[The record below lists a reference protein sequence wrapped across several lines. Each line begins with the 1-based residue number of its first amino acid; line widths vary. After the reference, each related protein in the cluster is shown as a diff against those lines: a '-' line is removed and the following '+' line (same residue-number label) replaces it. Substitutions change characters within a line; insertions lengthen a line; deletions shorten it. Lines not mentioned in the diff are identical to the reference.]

1 MHNNRRTVALAA
13 TAVFVANLCVLNA
26 PAAQAAD
33 QQWEQTSP
41 DGLQLTRTL
50 PYGAIYMKPGATFEQ
65 YKRLAL
71 LDCFVQFA
79 KNWQRDY
86 NQNEPDL
93 EMQVSQGD
101 MDRIKKELAAE
112 FKRVFTEELQTD
124 GGYEIVDIAAPD
136 VLILRPAILNL
147 IVNAPEI
154 DTAPPMSGSVVASA
168 GQMTLYLE
176 LWDSTTNKILAR
188 VIDTEADQGQGGLA
202 QAGNSVENKEAADR
216 ILKNWADRLRKA
228 LETAR
233 AAAPGPAAPTTA
245 PAVPAAPAP
254 APAPRP

>member
-1 MHNNRRTVALAA
+1 MHNNKRTVALAS
-13 TAVFVANLCVLNA
+13 TALFVASLFVLNA

-41 DGLQLTRTL
+41 EGLQLTRTL
-50 PYGAIYMKPGATFEQ
+50 PYGAIYIRPGATFEQ

-79 KNWQRDY
+79 KDWERNY

-101 MDRIKKELAAE
+101 MNRIKTELAAE

-154 DTAPPMSGSVVASA
+154 DTASPMSGSVVASA

-202 QAGNSVENKEAADR
+202 EAGNSVENKEAADR

-233 AAAPGPAAPTTA
+233 AEAPGPAAPAPASGTA
-245 PAVPAAPAP
+245 PGPTP
-254 APAPRP
+254 

>member
-1 MHNNRRTVALAA
+1 MHDRKRTAAGVSTALLLAGLFMLH
-13 TAVFVANLCVLNA
+13 T
-26 PAAQAAD
+26 PALQAAE

-41 DGLQLTRTL
+41 YGLQLTRTL
-50 PYGAIYMKPGATFEQ
+50 PYGAVYMKPGATFEQ

-79 KNWQRDY
+79 KDWQRDY
-86 NQNEPDL
+86 NQDEPGL

-112 FKRVFTEELQTD
+112 FKRVFTAELQTD

-136 VLILRPAILNL
+136 VLILRPAIVNL

-176 LWDSTTNKILAR
+176 LWDSTTNTLLAR

-216 ILKNWADRLRKA
+216 ILKNWADRMRKA

-233 AAAPGPAAPTTA
+233 NEAPGPAAPAPASGTA
-245 PAVPAAPAP
+245 PAPTP
-254 APAPRP
+254 

>member
-1 MHNNRRTVALAA
+1 MNHHTRTAGLASTALLVASL
-13 TAVFVANLCVLNA
+13 FMLHA
-26 PAAQAAD
+26 PALQAAQ

-50 PYGAIYMKPGATFEQ
+50 PYGAIYMKPGATFGQ
-65 YKRLAL
+65 YKRLAM

-79 KNWQRDY
+79 KDWQRDY
-86 NQNEPDL
+86 NRNEPDL
-93 EMQVSQGD
+93 EMQVSKGD
-101 MDRIKKELAAE
+101 MDRITRELAAE

-176 LWDSTTNKILAR
+176 LWDSTTNTLLAR

-202 QAGNSVENKEAADR
+202 QAGGPVENKVAADR

-233 AAAPGPAAPTTA
+233 AEAPAASAPT
-245 PAVPAAPAP
+245 PGPAP
-254 APAPRP
+254 APTPAAAGR

>member
-1 MHNNRRTVALAA
+1 MHNNRRTVVRASAALL
-13 TAVFVANLCVLNA
+13 VAGVLLMHA
-26 PAAQAAD
+26 PALQAAD

-50 PYGAIYMKPGATFEQ
+50 PYGAIYMKPGATFGQ

-79 KNWQRDY
+79 KDWQRNY
-86 NQNEPDL
+86 NQDEPDL

-101 MDRIKKELAAE
+101 MNRIKTELAAE
-112 FKRVFTEELQTD
+112 FKRVFTQELQTD

-147 IVNAPEI
+147 VVNAPEI
-154 DTAPPMSGSVVASA
+154 ETAVMSTTVVASA

-176 LWDSTTNKILAR
+176 LWDSVTNTLLAR
-188 VIDTEADQGQGGLA
+188 VIDTEADQGQGGFA
-202 QAGNSVENKEAADR
+202 EAGGSVENKAAADR
-216 ILKNWADRLRKA
+216 ILRNWADRLRKA

-233 AAAPGPAAPTTA
+233 AEAPGPAAPA
-245 PAVPAAPAP
+245 SGPAP
-254 APAPRP
+254 APAP

>member
-1 MHNNRRTVALAA
+1 MHNNRRTVVRASAALLFAG
-13 TAVFVANLCVLNA
+13 VLLMHA
-26 PAAQAAD
+26 PALQAAD

-50 PYGAIYMKPGATFEQ
+50 PYGAIYMKPGATFGQ

-79 KNWQRDY
+79 KDWQRNY
-86 NQNEPDL
+86 NQDEPDL

-101 MDRIKKELAAE
+101 MNRMKSELAAE
-112 FKRVFTEELQTD
+112 FKRVFTQELQTD

-147 IVNAPEI
+147 VVNAPEI
-154 DTAPPMSGSVVASA
+154 ETAPVMSTTVVASA

-176 LWDSTTNKILAR
+176 LWDSVTNTLLAR
-188 VIDTEADQGQGGLA
+188 VIDTEADQGQGGFA
-202 QAGNSVENKEAADR
+202 EAGGSVENKAAADR
-216 ILKNWADRLRKA
+216 ILRNWADRLRKA

-233 AAAPGPAAPTTA
+233 AEASGPAAPA
-245 PAVPAAPAP
+245 SGPAP
-254 APAPRP
+254 APAP

>member
-1 MHNNRRTVALAA
+1 MNKSYRRAAGLSSTAL
-13 TAVFVANLCVLNA
+13 FVTSLFMLHA

-41 DGLQLTRTL
+41 DGLQLSRTL

-79 KNWQRDY
+79 KDWQRNY

-101 MDRIKKELAAE
+101 MNRIKTELAAE

-136 VLILRPAILNL
+136 VLVLRPAILNL
-147 IVNAPEI
+147 VVNAPEI
-154 DTAPPMSGSVVASA
+154 ESAPVMSATVVASA

-176 LWDSTTNKILAR
+176 LWDSATNTLLAR
-188 VIDTEADQGQGGLA
+188 VIDTEADQGRGFAEAGG
-202 QAGNSVENKEAADR
+202 SVENKVAADS

-233 AAAPGPAAPTTA
+233 AEAPGPAAPAPASGTA
-245 PAVPAAPAP
+245 PAPTP
-254 APAPRP
+254 

>member
-1 MHNNRRTVALAA
+1 MHNNKRTVALAS
-13 TAVFVANLCVLNA
+13 TALFVASLFVLNA

-41 DGLQLTRTL
+41 EGLQLTRTL

-79 KNWQRDY
+79 KDWQRNY

-101 MDRIKKELAAE
+101 MNRIKTELAAE

-202 QAGNSVENKEAADR
+202 EAGNSVGNKEAADR

-233 AAAPGPAAPTTA
+233 TEAPGPAAPA
-245 PAVPAAPAP
+245 PAAAPAP
-254 APAPRP
+254 GPAPAPTP

>member
-1 MHNNRRTVALAA
+1 MNRICRRTAGRAS
-13 TAVFVANLCVLNA
+13 TAVFVAGLFMLCA
-26 PAAQAAD
+26 PGLRAAE

-50 PYGAIYMKPGATFEQ
+50 PYGAIYMKPGATFGQ
-65 YKRLAL
+65 YKRLAM

-79 KNWQRDY
+79 KDWQRDY
-86 NQNEPDL
+86 NRNEPDL

-101 MDRIKKELAAE
+101 MNRIKTELAAE
-112 FKRVFTEELQTD
+112 FKRVFTEELQND
-124 GGYEIVDIAAPD
+124 GGYQIVDTAAPD

-176 LWDSTTNKILAR
+176 LWDSTTNTLLAR

-202 QAGNSVENKEAADR
+202 QAGGAVENKVAADR

-233 AAAPGPAAPTTA
+233 AAAPGPAAPT
-245 PAVPAAPAP
+245 P
-254 APAPRP
+254 

>member
-1 MHNNRRTVALAA
+1 MHNNKRTVALAS
-13 TAVFVANLCVLNA
+13 TALFVASLFVLNA
-26 PAAQAAD
+26 PATQAAD
-33 QQWEQTSP
+33 QQWEQTSA

-79 KNWQRDY
+79 KDWQRNY

-101 MDRIKKELAAE
+101 MNRIKTELAAE

-136 VLILRPAILNL
+136 VLVLRPAILNL
-147 IVNAPEI
+147 VVNAPEI
-154 DTAPPMSGSVVASA
+154 ESAPVMSATVVASA

-176 LWDSTTNKILAR
+176 LWDSATNTLLAR
-188 VIDTEADQGQGGLA
+188 VIDTEADQGRGFAEAGG
-202 QAGNSVENKEAADR
+202 SVENKVAADS

-233 AAAPGPAAPTTA
+233 AEAPGPAAPAPASGTA
-245 PAVPAAPAP
+245 PAPTP
-254 APAPRP
+254 

>member
-1 MHNNRRTVALAA
+1 
-13 TAVFVANLCVLNA
+13 
-26 PAAQAAD
+26 
-33 QQWEQTSP
+33 
-41 DGLQLTRTL
+41 
-50 PYGAIYMKPGATFEQ
+50 
-65 YKRLAL
+65 
-71 LDCFVQFA
+71 VQFA
-79 KNWQRDY
+79 KDWQHDY
-86 NQNEPDL
+86 NRNEPDL

-101 MDRIKKELAAE
+101 MNRIKTELAAE
-112 FKRVFTEELQTD
+112 FKRVFTEELQND
-124 GGYEIVDIAAPD
+124 GGYQIVDTAAPD

-176 LWDSTTNKILAR
+176 LWDSTTNTLLAR

-202 QAGNSVENKEAADR
+202 QAGGAVENKVAADR

-233 AAAPGPAAPTTA
+233 AAAPGPAAPT
-245 PAVPAAPAP
+245 P
-254 APAPRP
+254 

>member
-1 MHNNRRTVALAA
+1 MNKSYRRAAGLSSTAL
-13 TAVFVANLCVLNA
+13 FVTSLFMLHA

-41 DGLQLTRTL
+41 DGLQLSRTL

-79 KNWQRDY
+79 KDWQRNY
-86 NQNEPDL
+86 NQDEPDL

-101 MDRIKKELAAE
+101 MNRIKTELAAE
-112 FKRVFTEELQTD
+112 FKRVFTQELQTD

-147 IVNAPEI
+147 IV
-154 DTAPPMSGSVVASA
+154 SA
-168 GQMTLYLE
+168 G
-176 LWDSTTNKILAR
+176 DRHGAAN
-188 VIDTEADQGQGGLA
+188 VGLR
-202 QAGNSVENKEAADR
+202 G
-216 ILKNWADRLRKA
+216 RLRRADDA
-228 LETAR
+228 LPR
-233 AAAPGPAAPTTA
+233 AVGFHDEH
-245 PAVPAAPAP
+245 
-254 APAPRP
+254 APRPRDRHRGGPGTRWPCRGRQFGREQGCGRPHPEELGRPTA

>member
-1 MHNNRRTVALAA
+1 MHANKRTVALAS
-13 TAVFVANLCVLNA
+13 TVLFVTSLFTLHA

-50 PYGAIYMKPGATFEQ
+50 PYGAIYMKPGATFGQ

-79 KNWQRDY
+79 KDWQRNY
-86 NQNEPDL
+86 NQDEPDL
-93 EMQVSQGD
+93 EVQVSQGD
-101 MDRIKKELAAE
+101 MNRIKTELAAE
-112 FKRVFTEELQTD
+112 FKRVFTQELQTD

-147 IVNAPEI
+147 VVNAPEI
-154 DTAPPMSGSVVASA
+154 ETAPVMSTTVVASA

-176 LWDSTTNKILAR
+176 LWDSVTNTLLAR
-188 VIDTEADQGQGGLA
+188 VIDTEADQGQGGFA
-202 QAGNSVENKEAADR
+202 EAGGSVENKAAADR
-216 ILKNWADRLRKA
+216 ILKDWADRLRKA

-233 AAAPGPAAPTTA
+233 AEASG
-245 PAVPAAPAP
+245 PAAPAP
-254 APAPRP
+254 GPAPAPTP

>member
-1 MHNNRRTVALAA
+1 MHDKKRTAARASTALFFASFLMLH
-13 TAVFVANLCVLNA
+13 T
-26 PAAQAAD
+26 PALQAAE

-50 PYGAIYMKPGATFEQ
+50 PYGAVYMKPGATFGQ

-79 KNWQRDY
+79 KDWQRNY
-86 NQNEPDL
+86 NENEPSI

-176 LWDSTTNKILAR
+176 LWDSTTNTILAR

-202 QAGNSVENKEAADR
+202 QAGDSVENKVAADR
-216 ILKNWADRLRKA
+216 ILKSWADRMRKA

-233 AAAPGPAAPTTA
+233 STAPAPPAPPAQTPGPAPGST
-245 PAVPAAPAP
+245 P
-254 APAPRP
+254 

>member
-1 MHNNRRTVALAA
+1 MHSTKQAAALVS
-13 TAVFVANLCVLNA
+13 TALLVTSLFMLHA

-33 QQWEQTSP
+33 QQWEQTST

-79 KNWQRDY
+79 KDWQRNY

-101 MDRIKKELAAE
+101 MNRIKTELAAE
-112 FKRVFTEELQTD
+112 FKRVFTQELQTD

-202 QAGNSVENKEAADR
+202 EAGNSVGNKEAADR

-233 AAAPGPAAPTTA
+233 TEAPGPAAPA
-245 PAVPAAPAP
+245 PAAAPAP
-254 APAPRP
+254 GPAPAPTP